1 MLSIRHAKRKRL
13 SLDDILNGPDEFGL
27 LNVEA
32 KRFSSSSPP
41 EVSKFEEINTFI
53 DQEGRQ
59 PEFTGELPEKLL
71 ARRMQSYIDN
81 AQAHEAI
88 RAYDRHNLLASTVT
102 QASPLQNTDIELT
115 GAEKNTIGEIKES
128 RSAGIEDV
136 AVEEAASLEDIF
148 NSDMFSQMDFGD
160 QSLFEMT
167 HVPSIDSKEK
177 PEEVA
182 RRKVCK
188 DFYKFE
194 PIFKNIHSNLQSG
207 KMQSVRYKNEVHMHE
222 GDVFIAEGVVC
233 LIAEIGDYRENSE
246 GRYDPRMRVI
256 FENGTESNLLL
267 RSLGKRLWLDETG
280 RKIVRQT
287 NTLIDD
293 SNTVS
298 DQDKRAGQ
306 IYIVTT
312 KSENPILKSIPN
324 LVKIG
329 YTEHTVEQRTKN
341 ATRDTAFLEAP
352 VRILAAMDCYNLN
365 PNKFETLIHGFF
377 HAQRLNVT
385 LTGRDGRA
393 YHPQEWFSVPLDT
406 VREVVK
412 RIIDGSIVNYRMDNT
427 TTTLVRKKNRM

>member
-32 KRFSSSSPP
+32 KRLGSSSPP

-53 DQEGRQ
+53 DQEGRR
-59 PEFTGELPEKLL
+59 PEPTGELNEKLL
-71 ARRMQSYIDN
+71 ARRLQSYIGN
-81 AQAHEAI
+81 TQAHESI

-115 GAEKNTIGEIKES
+115 GAEKNTVDEIKES
-128 RSAGIEDV
+128 RSAGIGDV
-136 AVEEAASLEDIF
+136 AVEEVASLEDIF

-167 HVPSIDSKEK
+167 HVPSIDSREK

-182 RRKVCK
+182 RRKACK

-194 PIFKNIHSNLQSG
+194 PIFTNIHSNLKSG
-207 KMQSVRYKNEVHMHE
+207 EMQSVRYKNEAQMNE
-222 GDVFIAEGVVC
+222 GDVFIVEGVIC
-233 LIAEIGDYRENSE
+233 LIAEIGEYRENSE

-280 RKIVRQT
+280 RKIISQT
-287 NTLIDD
+287 NSQIDGP
-293 SNTVS
+293 NALN

-365 PNKFETLIHGFF
+365 PSKFETLIHGFF

-385 LTGRDGRA
+385 LTGKNGRA
-393 YHPQEWFSVPLDT
+393 YHPKEWFSVPLDT

-412 RIIDGSIVNYRMDNT
+412 RIINGSIVNYRMDNT
-427 TTTLVRKKNRM
+427 TTTLVRKKNRV

>member
-32 KRFSSSSPP
+32 KQFNSSSPP
-41 EVSKFEEINTFI
+41 EVSKFEEINIFI
-53 DQEGRQ
+53 DQEGRR
-59 PEFTGELPEKLL
+59 PESTGELREKLL

-88 RAYDRHNLLASTVT
+88 RAYDRHNLLASTVAL
-102 QASPLQNTDIELT
+102 ASPLQNTDTELT
-115 GAEKNTIGEIKES
+115 GAEKNTVGGTKEN
-128 RSAGIEDV
+128 RSDGNENV
-136 AVEEAASLEDIF
+136 AVEEVSSLEDIF

-167 HVPSIDSKEK
+167 HVPSIDSREK

-194 PIFKNIHSNLQSG
+194 PIFKNIHANLKSG
-207 KMQSVRYKNEVHMHE
+207 DMQSVRYKNEAQMHE

-233 LIAEIGDYRENSE
+233 LIAEIDEYRENSE

-280 RKIVRQT
+280 RKIVSQT
-287 NTLIDD
+287 KSQIHEPNAL
-293 SNTVS
+293 S

-393 YHPQEWFSVPLDT
+393 YHPREWFSVPLEV

-427 TTTLVRKKNRM
+427 TTALVKKKSRV